1 MHPSAHFM
9 PNVGI
14 WPDFK
19 KQTIINAPFI
29 EPGYLTAAFILQI
42 RKKIQIFFH
51 LVLILRNTRERGS
64 SSCQRAKTGVSVPGS
79 ESHSA
84 LELYMLASVS

>member
-14 WPDFK
+14 WTDFK

-42 RKKIQIFFH
+42 RKKNSDI
-51 LVLILRNTRERGS
+51 
-64 SSCQRAKTGVSVPGS
+64 VPPGTDS
-79 ESHSA
+79 EEHT
-84 LELYMLASVS
+84 

>member
-1 MHPSAHFM
+1 M

-14 WPDFK
+14 WTDFK

-42 RKKIQIFFH
+42 RKKNPDIVPPGIDSGGTH
-51 LVLILRNTRERGS
+51 VRVS
-64 SSCQRAKTGVSVPGS
+64 SGCQKAKIGVNVPDS
-79 ESHSA
+79 ESHGA
-84 LELYMLASVS
+84 PELCVLASVS

>member
-1 MHPSAHFM
+1 M

-14 WPDFK
+14 WTDFK

-42 RKKIQIFFH
+42 RKKNPDI
-51 LVLILRNTRERGS
+51 
-64 SSCQRAKTGVSVPGS
+64 VPPGTDS
-79 ESHSA
+79 EEHT
-84 LELYMLASVS
+84 

>member
-1 MHPSAHFM
+1 M
-9 PNVGI
+9 PNAGI

-42 RKKIQIFFH
+42 RKKTPD
-51 LVLILRNTRERGS
+51 ILP
-64 SSCQRAKTGVSVPGS
+64 PGIDS
-79 ESHSA
+79 EEHT
-84 LELYMLASVS
+84 